1 MMMSITSSCHHT
13 RSAWWMCA
21 ADTVTVVSSSKVVL
35 VLRDF
40 GWLKHVSWIYSAA
53 ADLTSS
59 VDLEAEFQLWTVR
72 GLGARIL
79 VRRLASSSPHSSCS
93 ASSAM
98 SPTSPSSN
106 IAGCRHCR
114 LVTGHRHKGEG
125 WTMFLLAFNNIETIF
140 IDSGKS
146 VAMHS
151 EIWQVTLNIAHC
163 RYWNLFSRANKRGYS
178 FKHNSKLHWSY
189 ENSLSSSHALIPCTS
204 LLTQPRQ
211 CSAITNKDHTFTV

>member
-1 MMMSITSSCHHT
+1 MQHLPHRTMLSVQQSLQPPATITIPMTHQRWRLYYLYLAIKKFWLSASVNFSASSTLEMMMSITSSCHHT

-53 ADLTSS
+53 AADLTRS
-59 VDLEAEFQLWTVR
+59 VDLESEFQLWTVR

-114 LVTGHRHKGEG
+114 LVTCHRLKGGG
-125 WTMFLLAFNNIETIF
+125 WT
-140 IDSGKS
+140 SGP
-146 VAMHS
+146 
-151 EIWQVTLNIAHC
+151 C
-163 RYWNLFSRANKRGYS
+163 FYWLSIILKLFP
-178 FKHNSKLHWSY
+178 
-189 ENSLSSSHALIPCTS
+189 LI
-204 LLTQPRQ
+204 Q
-211 CSAITNKDHTFTV
+211 AEV